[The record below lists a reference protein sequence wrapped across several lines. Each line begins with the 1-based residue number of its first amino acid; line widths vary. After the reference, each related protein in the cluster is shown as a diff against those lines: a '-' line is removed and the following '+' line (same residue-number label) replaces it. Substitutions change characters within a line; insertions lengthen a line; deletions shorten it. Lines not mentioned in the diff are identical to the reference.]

1 MVASC
6 ESCLDICARRAQVSV
21 LYKIAVGFGIHFH
34 KMLNRNSTHSKQ
46 TNHHRLRK
54 KKLQLE
60 CYPQIKFKTKT
71 MKKWYDNL
79 WKKGGGMKGWMTW
92 LAPLSSLWT
101 RKIDSHYSLFAIYK
115 RVIQANLVTCLDNR
129 KFCIARIQR
138 RFPHNP
144 LHRYSGPGCYNFCGE
159 CVHRYHKRKSSHPR
173 PPTETILRLLS
184 GRKACIISIS
194 VAMKTWT
201 LLISNQCTLK

>member
-1 MVASC
+1 MLSTNKIQNKDN
-6 ESCLDICARRAQVSV
+6 EENDTTICGKWKGVGV
-21 LYKIAVGFGIHFH
+21 GWGDGGLGLPHHHLYEPERSIPTI
-34 KMLNRNSTHSKQ
+34 LY
-46 TNHHRLRK
+46 L
-54 KKLQLE
+54 
-60 CYPQIKFKTKT
+60 P
-71 MKKWYDNL
+71 
-79 WKKGGGMKGWMTW
+79 
-92 LAPLSSLWT
+92 
-101 RKIDSHYSLFAIYK
+101 YK

-129 KFCIARIQR
+129 KFCIDRIQR